1 MDILDA
7 RHGRPSASALIS
19 LRSAPLRLGALL
31 GLVRPFVIPKA
42 RGSVGTSVLASLW
55 GLALYAYP
63 HGVSVEAELQLFAR
77 LQFTRRGLDLA
88 SALDDAEASP

>member
-7 RHGRPSASALIS
+7 RHGCPSASALIS

-31 GLVRPFVIPKA
+31 GLVRPFALPKP
-42 RGSVGTSVLASLW
+42 RGSAAASVLALLW

-63 HGVSVEAELQLFAR
+63 HGVSVEAKLQLFAR
-77 LQFTRRGLDLA
+77 LQFARRGLDLA